1 MYGHEEL
8 SKTMRLE
15 LGQERKEVS
24 LERLRIIKK
33 VEVADKNEDVS
44 ATEGISSLEEIPW
57 PLEEV
62 EQGNN

>member
-1 MYGHEEL
+1 
-8 SKTMRLE
+8 MRLE

-44 ATEGISSLEEIPW
+44 ATEGSSSLEEIPW